1 MGYGT
6 RHNGLDTMKSDNKK
20 TGKIGEDIAI
30 DFLKKKGYK
39 IIERNYRCV
48 FGEVDIVARDRNDIV
63 FVEVKSRRSE
73 YFGDPTDAVDF
84 NKQKKI
90 SKIALNY
97 MNEKRLDNHDAR
109 FDVIAI
115 KLSPNGNT
123 VKLIENAFDVA
134 WG

>member
-1 MGYGT
+1 
-6 RHNGLDTMKSDNKK
+6 MKSDNKK

-39 IIERNYRCV
+39 IIERNYKCV
-48 FGEVDIVARDRNDIV
+48 FGEVDIVARDKGDIV

-97 MNEKRLDNHDAR
+97 LNEKRLDNHDAR

-123 VKLIENAFDVA
+123 VELIENAFELA
-134 WG
+134 WE

>member
-1 MGYGT
+1 
-6 RHNGLDTMKSDNKK
+6 MKSDNKK

-39 IIERNYRCV
+39 IIERNYKCV
-48 FGEVDIVARDRNDIV
+48 FGEVDIVARDRGDIV

-97 MNEKRLDNHDAR
+97 LNEKRLDNHDAR

-115 KLSPNGNT
+115 KLSPSGNT
-123 VKLIENAFDVA
+123 VELIENAFELA
-134 WG
+134 WE

>member
-1 MGYGT
+1 
-6 RHNGLDTMKSDNKK
+6 MKNNNKK

-39 IIERNYRCV
+39 IIERNYKCV
-48 FGEVDIVARDRNDIV
+48 FGEVDIVALDSGNIV

-73 YFGDPTDAVDF
+73 YFGDPTDAVDL

-97 MNEKRLDNHDAR
+97 LKEKRLDNHDAR

-123 VKLIENAFDVA
+123 VELIENAFDLA
-134 WG
+134 WE

>member
-1 MGYGT
+1 
-6 RHNGLDTMKSDNKK
+6 MKSDNKK

-39 IIERNYRCV
+39 IIERNYKCV

-97 MNEKRLDNHDAR
+97 LNEKRLDNHDAR

-123 VKLIENAFDVA
+123 VELIENAFELA
-134 WG
+134 WE

>member
-1 MGYGT
+1 
-6 RHNGLDTMKSDNKK
+6 MKSDNKK